1 MDKNKLISLNV
12 RLQPSEGSLLAEVA
26 QWLNSLSGK
35 DKKEKISAAL
45 TMAYLAY
52 ARGTRED
59 ISDKELVRC
68 CWQTID
74 LLEKHGANLLHYF
87 QVPNP
92 NWADRVAQTTV
103 LEPEKT
109 EDLQEDE
116 SPLSSQPFLFDDD
129 EYD

>member
-1 MDKNKLISLNV
+1 MDKNKRVNLSV
-12 RLQPSEGSLLAEVA
+12 RLQPYEGSLLAEVA
-26 QWLNSLSGK
+26 EWLNSLSGG
-35 DKKEKISAAL
+35 DKNEKISAAL

-52 ARGTRED
+52 ARGARED
-59 ISDKELVRC
+59 ISNEELVRC

-92 NWADRVAQTTV
+92 AWDRQVAQTTA
-103 LEPEKT
+103 LEPSEA
-109 EDLQEDE
+109 ESDE
-116 SPLSSQPFLFDDD
+116 SPAESQSFLFDDD